1 MKQGRRENKL
11 HLRISYWR
19 DHVSVLNKIGKTEI
33 RDLLGKGW
41 LTHDGMWFYHT
52 YRELGV
58 EKANKLNK
66 AAIRSLAPIE
76 IKRVKKALGIG
87 GKQIGTFEELKDFM
101 REALEVILPDSVFE
115 KFRFRASSKDLL
127 HWEWES
133 GECFAYKGMKQ
144 IEIIDGYR
152 CGVMYRIE
160 CWLEALGIKYSI
172 DPKIDKCMM
181 HEKGVCSG
189 DIKAIFVD

>member
-1 MKQGRRENKL
+1 
-11 HLRISYWR
+11 
-19 DHVSVLNKIGKTEI
+19 VSVFNRVEKREI

-52 YRELGV
+52 YRELGI

-66 AAIRSLAPIE
+66 EAIRSLAPIE
-76 IKRVKKALGIG
+76 IKRVKRALGIG
-87 GKQIGTFEELKDFM
+87 GKKIGTFEELKDFM
-101 REALEVILPDSVFE
+101 LEALEMILPNSVFE
-115 KFRFRASSKDLL
+115 RFRFQAPSNNLL
-127 HWEWES
+127 HWEWER

-144 IEIIDGYR
+144 IGIIDGYR

-172 DPKIDKCMM
+172 DPKIDKCLM
-181 HEKGVCSG
+181 HDKGACSG
-189 DIKAIFVD
+189 DIRIMLGD

>member
-1 MKQGRRENKL
+1 MG
-11 HLRISYWR
+11 
-19 DHVSVLNKIGKTEI
+19 VLNKIGKREI

-52 YRELGV
+52 YQELGI

-87 GKQIGTFEELKDFM
+87 GEKIGTFEELKDFM
-101 REALEVILPDSVFE
+101 LEALEVILPDSIFE
-115 KFRFRASSKDLL
+115 NFRLRASSKDLL

-133 GECFAYKGMKQ
+133 GQCFAYKGMKQ
-144 IEIIDGYR
+144 IRIIDGYR

-172 DPKIDKCMM
+172 DPKVDKCIM
-181 HEKGVCSG
+181 HETGACSG
-189 DIKAIFVD
+189 DIKVIFDNNI